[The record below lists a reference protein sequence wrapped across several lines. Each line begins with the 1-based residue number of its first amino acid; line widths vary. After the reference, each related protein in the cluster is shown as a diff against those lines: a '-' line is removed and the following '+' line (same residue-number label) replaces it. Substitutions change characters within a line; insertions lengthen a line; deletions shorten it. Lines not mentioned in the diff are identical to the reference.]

1 VLFEGGVIT
10 ASREVN
16 GDSFDEEVAVTADT
30 DFWLPSSVGLSLLAK
45 GEGQTAV
52 SLRTVSSKQYSVF
65 SLFKTDIKLGW
76 EEDEEIVVMGRA
88 CTSRPL
94 HLQWADQQR
103 TIWLDEQGSVLK
115 MVRGDGLTAVATR
128 LIYYK

>member
-1 VLFEGGVIT
+1 
-10 ASREVN
+10 
-16 GDSFDEEVAVTADT
+16 
-30 DFWLPSSVGLSLLAK
+30 LLAK

-52 SLRTVSSKQYSVF
+52 HLTNDFQLGRTEVRR
-65 SLFKTDIKLGW
+65 TWHD
-76 EEDEEIVVMGRA
+76 DEELMVTGRA
-88 CTSRPL
+88 RTSRPL